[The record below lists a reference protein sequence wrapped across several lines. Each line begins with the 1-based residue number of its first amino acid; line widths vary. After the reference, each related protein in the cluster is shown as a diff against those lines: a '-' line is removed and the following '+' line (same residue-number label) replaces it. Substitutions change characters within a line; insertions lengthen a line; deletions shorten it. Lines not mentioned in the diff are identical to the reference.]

1 MFALDLDVIL
11 VGGPTRT
18 ALAFEL
24 LQDLRDLRCAAAKTA
39 DHSYDF
45 SSLAFLDSNPQTL
58 LLRADIGGDGR
69 WARTLGDRLTTMLAL
84 NGSFKRSSIKQ
95 SHGKSLLLH
104 PIARLNRDYA
114 HTHAGYVS

>member
-24 LQDLRDLRCAAAKTA
+24 LQDLRDLRWATAKTA
-39 DHSYDF
+39 DHRYDF
-45 SSLAFLDSNPQTL
+45 TPFAFLETNPQTL
-58 LLRADIGGDGR
+58 LFGADIGGNVR
-69 WARTLGDRLTTMLAL
+69 WARTFGDRLTAMLAL